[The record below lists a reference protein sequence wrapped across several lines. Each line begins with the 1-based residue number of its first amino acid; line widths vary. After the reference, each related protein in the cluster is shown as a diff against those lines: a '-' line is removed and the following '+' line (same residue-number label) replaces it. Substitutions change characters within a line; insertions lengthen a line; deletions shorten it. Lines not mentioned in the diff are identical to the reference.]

1 MRFFDTDRWNEIWQT
16 ISRNRKRSIMTALG
30 VFWGIFMLIVL
41 LGAGMGLGRLFRAQL
56 GGMSTNTVLL
66 QSSRTSVPYK
76 GMPTGRWWR
85 MDNDDLEA
93 VSKLEEVE
101 YTSGVIWGNEL
112 HCSYKERKGDYQMMG
127 YTPDYQKINPQK
139 IIAGRYI
146 NEVDMV
152 HKRKVCVIGTQVQK
166 DLFPGEPD
174 PTGKVIKVGGSYFTI
189 IGVMR
194 RESSAMSFSD
204 VERTVVVPISLAQ
217 QMFGY
222 GRTIHL
228 LALAGYKDVPSKQ
241 VEKAAREAVFARHMI
256 SPDDEKAAWTMSAG
270 EMFDKVMS
278 LFWGI
283 GLLTWI
289 VGLGTLLAGIVG
301 VSNIMLVL
309 VKERTQEIGI
319 RRALGAPPTAI
330 ISQILSESFILTFI
344 AGILGLTAA
353 VGVLSVVD
361 SVYYQAVTVAQE
373 GFEVSWQI
381 SFGTGML
388 ALFFAALL
396 LGTFWFLWQKTRPVK
411 VVYTIVQP
419 KLDTLKQYVVATGK
433 VEPRDEVLIKPQIS
447 GIVSDV
453 YKEAG
458 QMVRKGEV
466 IATVKVVPEM
476 GQLSSA
482 ESRVSVA
489 EISLDQT
496 RREFDRTEALHKK
509 GVVSDEE
516 YEQGRTAL
524 RKAQEELQNAKENM
538 EIVKNGITSRYKE
551 LSNTQIRSTID
562 GMILDVPVKV
572 GNSVIQ
578 SNTFNDGTT
587 IATVADMSNMLFR
600 GNVDE
605 TDVGKLHE
613 TMPVKLTIGALQNV
627 ELDALLE
634 YVSPKATEDNGVIM
648 FEVKAAVKIP
658 ENVFVRA
665 GYSANASIVIQSR
678 EGVLTLP
685 ESTVEFE
692 GDKTYVY
699 LLTSADGAEEQ
710 TFDKHEVKIGL
721 SDGINIELTE
731 GVTAESKVRGAREEK
746 KK

>member
-278 LFWGI
+278 LFWGC
-283 GLLTWI
+283 LLYT
-289 VGLGTLLAGIVG
+289 
-301 VSNIMLVL
+301 SD
-309 VKERTQEIGI
+309 
-319 RRALGAPPTAI
+319 
-330 ISQILSESFILTFI
+330 
-344 AGILGLTAA
+344 AA
-353 VGVLSVVD
+353 
-361 SVYYQAVTVAQE
+361 
-373 GFEVSWQI
+373 
-381 SFGTGML
+381 
-388 ALFFAALL
+388 
-396 LGTFWFLWQKTRPVK
+396 
-411 VVYTIVQP
+411 
-419 KLDTLKQYVVATGK
+419 
-433 VEPRDEVLIKPQIS
+433 DE
-447 GIVSDV
+447 
-453 YKEAG
+453 
-458 QMVRKGEV
+458 
-466 IATVKVVPEM
+466 
-476 GQLSSA
+476 
-482 ESRVSVA
+482 
-489 EISLDQT
+489 
-496 RREFDRTEALHKK
+496 
-509 GVVSDEE
+509 
-516 YEQGRTAL
+516 
-524 RKAQEELQNAKENM
+524 
-538 EIVKNGITSRYKE
+538 
-551 LSNTQIRSTID
+551 
-562 GMILDVPVKV
+562 
-572 GNSVIQ
+572 
-578 SNTFNDGTT
+578 
-587 IATVADMSNMLFR
+587 
-600 GNVDE
+600 
-605 TDVGKLHE
+605 
-613 TMPVKLTIGALQNV
+613 
-627 ELDALLE
+627 
-634 YVSPKATEDNGVIM
+634 
-648 FEVKAAVKIP
+648 
-658 ENVFVRA
+658 
-665 GYSANASIVIQSR
+665 
-678 EGVLTLP
+678 
-685 ESTVEFE
+685 
-692 GDKTYVY
+692 
-699 LLTSADGAEEQ
+699 
-710 TFDKHEVKIGL
+710 
-721 SDGINIELTE
+721 
-731 GVTAESKVRGAREEK
+731 
-746 KK
+746 

>member
-56 GGMSTNTVLL
+56 GDMSTNTLL
-66 QSSRTSVPYK
+66 IQPSQTSLPYK

-174 PTGKVIKVGGSYFTI
+174 PTGKVIKVGGSYF
-189 IGVMR
+189 
-194 RESSAMSFSD
+194 
-204 VERTVVVPISLAQ
+204 
-217 QMFGY
+217 
-222 GRTIHL
+222 TIHL

-388 ALFFAALL
+388 ALFILIAGSLL
-396 LGTFWFLWQKTRPVK
+396 
-411 VVYTIVQP
+411 
-419 KLDTLKQYVVATGK
+419 A
-433 VEPRDEVLIKPQIS
+433 
-447 GIVSDV
+447 
-453 YKEAG
+453 
-458 QMVRKGEV
+458 
-466 IATVKVVPEM
+466 
-476 GQLSSA
+476 
-482 ESRVSVA
+482 
-489 EISLDQT
+489 
-496 RREFDRTEALHKK
+496 
-509 GVVSDEE
+509 
-516 YEQGRTAL
+516 
-524 RKAQEELQNAKENM
+524 
-538 EIVKNGITSRYKE
+538 
-551 LSNTQIRSTID
+551 
-562 GMILDVPVKV
+562 
-572 GNSVIQ
+572 
-578 SNTFNDGTT
+578 
-587 IATVADMSNMLFR
+587 
-600 GNVDE
+600 
-605 TDVGKLHE
+605 
-613 TMPVKLTIGALQNV
+613 
-627 ELDALLE
+627 
-634 YVSPKATEDNGVIM
+634 GVIPAYRALSI
-648 FEVKAAVKIP
+648 KAVDAI
-658 ENVFVRA
+658 
-665 GYSANASIVIQSR
+665 
-678 EGVLTLP
+678 
-685 ESTVEFE
+685 
-692 GDKTYVY
+692 
-699 LLTSADGAEEQ
+699 
-710 TFDKHEVKIGL
+710 
-721 SDGINIELTE
+721 
-731 GVTAESKVRGAREEK
+731 REE
-746 KK
+746 

>member
-309 VKERTQEIGI
+309 VKEHAGDRHPPRAGRPAYGHHLADTFRELHPHLHRRNTGAHGRR
-319 RRALGAPPTAI
+319 RRAVGRGFGLLSGGHRGAGRI
-330 ISQILSESFILTFI
+330 R
-344 AGILGLTAA
+344 
-353 VGVLSVVD
+353 SVVAD
-361 SVYYQAVTVAQE
+361 
-373 GFEVSWQI
+373 
-381 SFGTGML
+381 
-388 ALFFAALL
+388 LL
-396 LGTFWFLWQKTRPVK
+396 RDGHAGPLHPDRR
-411 VVYTIVQP
+411 QP
-419 KLDTLKQYVVATGK
+419 AGGRH
-433 VEPRDEVLIKPQIS
+433 PRIPGLEHQ
-447 GIVSDV
+447 G
-453 YKEAG
+453 G
-458 QMVRKGEV
+458 GCN
-466 IATVKVVPEM
+466 
-476 GQLSSA
+476 
-482 ESRVSVA
+482 
-489 EISLDQT
+489 T
-496 RREFDRTEALHKK
+496 RR
-509 GVVSDEE
+509 
-516 YEQGRTAL
+516 
-524 RKAQEELQNAKENM
+524 
-538 EIVKNGITSRYKE
+538 I
-551 LSNTQIRSTID
+551 
-562 GMILDVPVKV
+562 
-572 GNSVIQ
+572 
-578 SNTFNDGTT
+578 ND
-587 IATVADMSNMLFR
+587 
-600 GNVDE
+600 
-605 TDVGKLHE
+605 
-613 TMPVKLTIGALQNV
+613 
-627 ELDALLE
+627 
-634 YVSPKATEDNGVIM
+634 
-648 FEVKAAVKIP
+648 
-658 ENVFVRA
+658 
-665 GYSANASIVIQSR
+665 
-678 EGVLTLP
+678 
-685 ESTVEFE
+685 
-692 GDKTYVY
+692 
-699 LLTSADGAEEQ
+699 
-710 TFDKHEVKIGL
+710 
-721 SDGINIELTE
+721 
-731 GVTAESKVRGAREEK
+731 
-746 KK
+746 